1 MPWNEIVKFQKLKS
15 PPKCKPKRNGMV
27 QIVFL
32 PLGQKKKSVSTTWP
46 LELMNHEKPSKE
58 AKKND
63 TFVIAY
69 EYQRKMPRI
78 F

>member
-1 MPWNEIVKFQKLKS
+1 MPMNEIVKVQKLKS

-32 PLGQKKKSVSTTWP
+32 QLGQKKSLSV
-46 LELMNHEKPSKE
+46 MNHEKPSTE

-63 TFVIAY
+63 TFVMTY
-69 EYQRKMPRI
+69 EFQSKMPRI